1 MSKVTIALLNFN
13 GKAHLSEYL
22 PSVVE
27 HSQEHS
33 IVLIDNGST
42 DDSVDFVRNHY
53 PEITLICFEENY
65 GFCGGY
71 NRALEIID
79 SEYVVLLNTD
89 VRVTANWISPVMNYI
104 SANPQVKA
112 AQPKILADANKSC
125 FEYAGGAGGFLD
137 SFGYPFCRGRVFE
150 TLEQDKG
157 QYDKPLKVSWASGSC
172 LFIHRATFN
181 EVGGLDER
189 FFAHMEEIDL
199 CWRLWNLGLEV
210 AVVPSSTVYHLGGG
224 TLHKSNPRKTYLNF
238 RNGLSLLVKNEVKS
252 ALIWKLPIRLILDWV
267 AIAQFSVQS
276 GPQHGLAIIKAH
288 VSFFKEFR
296 TSWSMRPE
304 IFLKQKPELKGL
316 LVYFYFILKKRT
328 FLELKSRIKH
338 IN

>member
-22 PSVVE
+22 PSVVQYSE
-27 HSQEHS
+27 GHA
-33 IVLIDNGST
+33 IVVIDNGST
-42 DDSVDFVRNHY
+42 DDSVAFVQNNY
-53 PEITLICFEENY
+53 PEIKTIRFEENY

-71 NRALEIID
+71 NRALKIID

-89 VRVTANWISPVMNYI
+89 VRVTSNWISPVINYI
-104 SANPQVKA
+104 SANPEVKA
-112 AQPKILADANKSC
+112 AQPKILADSDKSC

-157 QYDKPLKVSWASGSC
+157 QYDEPLKVSWASGSC

-210 AVVPSSTVYHLGGG
+210 VVVPASTVYHLGGG

-267 AIAQFSVQS
+267 AIGKFSLQS
-276 GPQHGLAIIKAH
+276 GPKHGLAIIKAH
-288 VSFFKEFR
+288 ISFFKEFR
-296 TSWSMRPE
+296 TSWAMRPE
-304 IFLKQKPELKGL
+304 IYIKQKPELKGL
-316 LVYFYFILKKRT
+316 LVFFYFILKKST
-328 FLELKSRIKH
+328 FLQLKSLIKH